1 MIRRPVLALR
11 RGAMGRLLPGLVA
24 VMVFLGLFAGAGALA
39 LDQAV
44 RGWSSGVDLGLTV
57 TLPYREAGKAGAL
70 AADLRAIPG
79 VASAKPLS
87 KAEVS
92 ALLAPW
98 LGPDAASLD
107 LPFPGLIDL
116 RLDPGIAVDRNA
128 LAARVAQALPGARL
142 DSHRE
147 WVDRLVRFA
156 RAAQALTLFA
166 VALVV
171 LAVIAVVVLAVRA
184 GLAAEQE
191 TIELLHLIG
200 AHDAQIAAEFEGH
213 VTRLAAIGALLGL
226 LFAGGG
232 LVTLRLLADAGT
244 VPLLPDLSLG
254 FGALAVLAGFVVAAV
269 VLARVA
275 ARGTVLLALRR
286 MV

>member
-39 LDQAV
+39 IDQAV

-57 TLPYREAGKAGAL
+57 TLPHREAGKAEAL
-70 AADLRAIPG
+70 SAELRAIPG
-79 VASAKPLS
+79 VASARPLA
-87 KAEVS
+87 KAEV
-92 ALLAPW
+92 AGLLAPW

-116 RLDPGIAVDRNA
+116 RLDPKIAVDRNA
-128 LAARVAQALPGARL
+128 LAARVALALPGARL

-147 WVDRLVRFA
+147 WVDRLVRLA
-156 RAAQALTLFA
+156 RAAQGVTLFA
-166 VALVV
+166 VALVA
-171 LAVIAVVVLAVRA
+171 LAVVAVVVLAVRA

-200 AHDAQIAAEFEGH
+200 ARDGMIAAEFEGH
-213 VTRLAAIGALLGL
+213 VTRLAIIGALVGAAL
-226 LFAGGG
+226 AGGG
-232 LVTLRLLADAGT
+232 MLTLRVLADAGT
-244 VPLLPDLSLG
+244 VPLLPELG
-254 FGALAVLAGFVVAAV
+254 LGLGSVAVLAGFLVAAV
-269 VLARVA
+269 VLARLA